1 MGKRKGRAFRVSGGV
16 IVLLALITV
25 LIAIK
30 DSAPLS
36 NVSSQRESNEAG
48 HVVQLSITERV
59 NKLWELAQHSGGES
73 FETKIIMQG
82 SYLINTKDW
91 KQEALK
97 WKESIRVTTPF
108 VAKEERGM
116 EVLRSTFQGANWKRE
131 ILVFA
136 EQDGRLYF
144 TVHLTGVELNGK
156 DHIVAEG
163 ENIHKALQANNF
175 SVLWNSEI
183 RTKSVGTLDSMWGQ
197 MQQKMQLLGRVKP
210 LDHYED
216 NGTRSV
222 SYETD
227 YMGDGIKMKSGV
239 ANLQMAVHEL
249 PAEGI
254 TRLTVGT
261 PLIAGEY

>member
-1 MGKRKGRAFRVSGGV
+1 MSNRTSWSFGVSGGV
-16 IVLLALITV
+16 IVMLVAIMV
-25 LIAIK
+25 LIGIK
-30 DSAPLS
+30 DSVLLS
-36 NVSSQRESNEAG
+36 NDSGHIELNEAG
-48 HVVQLSITERV
+48 DAAQLSITERV
-59 NKLWELAQHSGGES
+59 NKLWELAQYSGGAG
-73 FETKIIMQG
+73 FETKMIMQG
-82 SYLINTKDW
+82 NYLITAADW
-91 KQEALK
+91 KQEAMK
-97 WKESIRVTTPF
+97 WKESIRVRTPF
-108 VAKEERGM
+108 VAREERGM
-116 EVLRSTFQGANWKRE
+116 EVLRSTFQGPNWERE

-144 TVHLTGVELNGK
+144 TIHLTGVELSGK

-163 ENIHKALQANNF
+163 ENMHKALQANNF
-175 SVLWNSEI
+175 SVQWNSEI
-183 RTKSVGTLDSMWGQ
+183 RTKVVGTLDGVWDRMA
-197 MQQKMQLLGRVKP
+197 QKMQLLGRVKP

-227 YMGDGIKMKSGV
+227 YMGEGIKMKSGV

-249 PAEGI
+249 RAEGI